1 MDVVLSVRCVEH
13 LWSVVRVLLF
23 SDAHVDSDVSV
34 AQRIVFEC
42 DVKFMVLA
50 HSLQKQKLVKSDL
63 TTHACKSTCEKSS
76 NLQL

>member
-1 MDVVLSVRCVEH
+1 MDVVLSVRRVEH
-13 LWSVVRVLLF
+13 LWGVVRVLLF

-50 HSLQKQKLVKSDL
+50 HPLQKRQ
-63 TTHACKSTCEKSS
+63 TR
-76 NLQL
+76 

>member
-1 MDVVLSVRCVEH
+1 MDVVLSVRRIEH
-13 LWSVVRVLLF
+13 LWGVVRVLLF

-50 HSLQKQKLVKSDL
+50 HPLQKRQ
-63 TTHACKSTCEKSS
+63 TR
-76 NLQL
+76 

>member
-1 MDVVLSVRCVEH
+1 MDVVLSVRRVEH
-13 LWSVVRVLLF
+13 LWGIVRVLLF

-50 HSLQKQKLVKSDL
+50 HPLQKRQ
-63 TTHACKSTCEKSS
+63 TR
-76 NLQL
+76 